1 VAICHGFFVWSV
13 VNRDSGKRHPAGMPR
28 DFRWHR
34 PCVTC
39 LMRIGK
45 GVFFVRDRREV
56 VMVVLER
63 LQNYLK
69 IHHIPY
75 EEMPHSTAYT
85 AREVAENLHVPAK
98 MFAKVV
104 VVKADGR
111 FVMAVLP
118 GWWI

>member
-1 VAICHGFFVWSV
+1 
-13 VNRDSGKRHPAGMPR
+13 
-28 DFRWHR
+28 
-34 PCVTC
+34 
-39 LMRIGK
+39 
-45 GVFFVRDRREV
+45 
-56 VMVVLER
+56 MVVLER

-104 VVKADGR
+104 VVKANGR

-118 GWWI
+118 SSGWSI